1 MRVVGMVLAVGAAVL
16 YPSTAKADPI
26 RVQAGAVISALD
38 ARLAANINPSGQNGS
53 VATTQQAGVDGG
65 NDATFL
71 QRGGLEQ
78 SAYFA
83 NHGSAQ
89 AFADDRS
96 SFHDPISAE
105 GLGVNLQT
113 HITIALRAGEEKT
126 YLGGEVCV
134 MKVPGSDPS
143 PDTGTTPEPG
153 SLLLFATGVAGVFLY
168 RRQLFA

>member
-1 MRVVGMVLAVGAAVL
+1 MRVLGMVLAVGVAVL

-26 RVQAGAVISALD
+26 RVQAGAVTSTLD
-38 ARLAANINPSGQNGS
+38 ARITPINTTDQNGPVVTAQHSGQ
-53 VATTQQAGVDGG
+53 ADVDG
-65 NDATFL
+65 NDDATFKP
-71 QRGGLEQ
+71 QSGLEQ

-83 NHGSAQ
+83 NHGSAVV
-89 AFADDRS
+89 FADDRS
-96 SFHDPISAE
+96 SFKDAISAE

-134 MKVPGSDPS
+134 MRVPEVDAS
-143 PDTGTTPEPG
+143 TTPEPG
-153 SLLLFATGVAGVFLY
+153 SLLLIASGLAGLLLY

>member
-1 MRVVGMVLAVGAAVL
+1 MRVVGMVLAVGVAVL
-16 YPSTAKADPI
+16 YPATAKADPI
-26 RVQAGAVISALD
+26 RVQAATLTSTIDTRITPVSPAD
-38 ARLAANINPSGQNGS
+38 PNAPVVTAQHSEEAA
-53 VATTQQAGVDGG
+53 ADDDT
-65 NDATFL
+65 DATFNT
-71 QRGGLEQ
+71 RSGLEQ

-89 AFADDRS
+89 VFADDRS
-96 SFHDPISAE
+96 SFKDTISAE

-134 MKVPGSDPS
+134 MKVPEADAS
-143 PDTGTTPEPG
+143 TTPEPG
-153 SLLLFATGVAGVFLY
+153 SLLLIATGLAGVLLY